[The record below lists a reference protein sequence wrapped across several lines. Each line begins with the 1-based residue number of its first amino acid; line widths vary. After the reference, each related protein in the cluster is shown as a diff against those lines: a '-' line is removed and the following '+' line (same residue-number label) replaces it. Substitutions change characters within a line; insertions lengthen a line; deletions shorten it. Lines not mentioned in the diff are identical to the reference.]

1 MNKQYWKTES
11 TPQRREHVHWPS
23 PAQVACQ
30 IGAVAVVGLLWS
42 ALLIACVPQ
51 TDRQLPSSS
60 ADESPTAIAGATEA
74 PAPTLVS
81 TTAVPSPTTLPPT
94 ETPAP
99 LPTDTPA
106 APEPTEAAASPAPTD
121 TPAPPPAPTDTPVPP
136 TDTPVAAEGATGVSF
151 AKDVLPILER
161 RCVQCHGGEKTEE
174 GLVLKTYAGVIAG
187 SNNGTVIEPGNA
199 EGSYL
204 VQQVVRGKMPK
215 KGPRL
220 LPAEI
225 QTISDW
231 IDAGALD
238 N

>member
-11 TPQRREHVHWPS
+11 TPQRRERVHWPS
-23 PAQVACQ
+23 PAQVARQ
-30 IGAVAVVGLLWS
+30 IGAVALVGLLWL
-42 ALLIACVPQ
+42 ALLVACVPQ
-51 TDRQLPSSS
+51 ADRQLISSS
-60 ADESPTAIAGATEA
+60 ADEPSQAIAGATEA

-81 TTAVPSPTTLPPT
+81 ATEVPSPTTSPT
-94 ETPAP
+94 DTPAP

-106 APEPTEAAASPAPTD
+106 APEPTAAAASPAPTD
-121 TPAPPPAPTDTPVPP
+121 TPAPPPAPTDTPAPP
-136 TDTPVAAEGATGVSF
+136 TETSVAAEEASGVSF
-151 AKDVLPILER
+151 AQDVLPIFER

-174 GLVLKTYAGVIAG
+174 GLVLKTYADVMAG
-187 SNNGTVIEPGNA
+187 SFNGPVIEPGDA

-215 KGPRL
+215 RGPRL

-225 QTISDW
+225 QAISDW
-231 IDAGALD
+231 IDAGAPD